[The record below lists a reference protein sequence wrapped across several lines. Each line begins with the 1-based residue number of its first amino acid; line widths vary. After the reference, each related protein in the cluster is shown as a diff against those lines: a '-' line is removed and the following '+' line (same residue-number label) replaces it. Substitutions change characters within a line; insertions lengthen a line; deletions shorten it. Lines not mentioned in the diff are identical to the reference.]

1 MLAVLLTVVACTGPR
16 LEDSSS
22 SPADAEDDPPSAGN
36 ACDEVWM
43 KVDGPEFPVVGDTW
57 TVWLYCDDALMTG
70 ATVLNVDPPSAAT
83 IEADTTTLTW
93 VEAGEATVRLQVG
106 ARWDEVTVEVGEAR

>member
-1 MLAVLLTVVACTGPR
+1 MLAVLLAFVACTGPT

-22 SPADAEDDPPSAGN
+22 SVDTDADQPSTGN

-43 KVDGPEFPVVGDTW
+43 KVDGPESPVVGDTW

-70 ATVLNVDPPSAAT
+70 ATVLNVDPPSAAS
-83 IEADTTTLTW
+83 IEEDTTNLTW
-93 VEAGEATVRLQVG
+93 LEPGEATVRLQVG
-106 ARWDEVTVEVGEAR
+106 SRWDEVTVDVGEGR